1 MAYLEDKN
9 LEFLQ
14 YCSTEDLQVLV
25 DYLTKDKDGELR
37 VSEEL
42 TSTEAYKKYYPHSLP
57 MMWKQIAE
65 ELQHY
70 GGNTFANGLRGTGV
84 SYREILTDVAKKQ
97 KVNFNSNNSVEQ
109 IEQYILQSIMEKAIE
124 EMSEEELKNFL
135 TEMNAGKSI
144 GTKQAMTAGA
154 LTVLRLGGFGT
165 YKMAVIV
172 ANAVARSLLGRGLT
186 FAGNATLTRTL
197 GVALGPIGWIVTG
210 LWTLLDIASPAYR
223 VTIPCVIQVAY
234 MRLKLQ
240 EEALKK
246 NHFSERGDNAPKK
259 ESDSSFELKSFR
271 EANEKNIQYFFEE
284 VQKLRNKNQLQDA
297 LMLLEQKESEFG
309 FLPEFKLA
317 KEQIIANIQ
326 RVKAKAFFDK
336 IENLLDK
343 FYKTYYKIEEI
354 NLNQVIKCLT
364 TSELHI
370 IEAIGENEITMNEL
384 SDKLGITMG
393 TASVAVNKLTD
404 KQFLERSRSDIDRR
418 KVFVRLTSKGKVALN
433 YHGDFHSNILE
444 KITDDIPSKKLET
457 FIEVFETIVQNLDKV
472 KKDIQPESI
481 LNFEKDDLVQVSSIK
496 GSVAI
501 RKYLNEKGVMI
512 KSLIKIINIDKYLI
526 TLLVD
531 GDEKI
536 LNIEDAENIMVR
548 KNAL

>member
-84 SYREILTDVAKKQ
+84 PYREILTDVAKKQ

-124 EMSEEELKNFL
+124 EMSEEELKKFL
-135 TEMNAGKSI
+135 TEIDAGKTV

-154 LTVLRLGGFGT
+154 LAALRLGGFTT

-172 ANAVARSLLGRGLT
+172 ANAVAKSLLGRGLT
-186 FAGNATLTRTL
+186 LAGNATLTRGL
-197 GVALGPIGWIVTG
+197 SVVLGPIGWIITG
-210 LWTLLDIASPAYR
+210 LWTLFDIASPAYR
-223 VTIPCVIQVAY
+223 VTIPSVIQVAY

-246 NHFSERGDNAPKK
+246 NDFSERVDNAPKK

-297 LMLLEQKESEFG
+297 LMLLEQKEAEFG

-326 RVKAKAFFDK
+326 RVKAKVFFDK
-336 IENLLDK
+336 IENLLDNGNCEEAVNLLNANTTNYSK
-343 FYKTYYKIEEI
+343 YEEFSTLSQKADYKMTLIKAKKYFDSLEE
-354 NLNQVIKCLT
+354 LLKKDDYESVIKSLNENKALYGMYSRFQKLQEESLSKRK
-364 TSELHI
+364 TS
-370 IEAIGENEITMNEL
+370 
-384 SDKLGITMG
+384 
-393 TASVAVNKLTD
+393 SVNS
-404 KQFLERSRSDIDRR
+404 F
-418 KVFVRLTSKGKVALN
+418 F
-433 YHGDFHSNILE
+433 
-444 KITDDIPSKKLET
+444 
-457 FIEVFETIVQNLDKV
+457 
-472 KKDIQPESI
+472 
-481 LNFEKDDLVQVSSIK
+481 DDLVFLLEQGKHKEVLRVLYQNEEKYQSFERFSEIEEKALKGIK
-496 GSVAI
+496 EA
-501 RKYLNEKGVMI
+501 
-512 KSLIKIINIDKYLI
+512 
-526 TLLVD
+526 
-531 GDEKI
+531 
-536 LNIEDAENIMVR
+536 
-548 KNAL
+548 

>member
-37 VSEEL
+37 VSEDL
-42 TSTEAYKKYYPHSLP
+42 TPTEAYKKYYPHSLP

-124 EMSEEELKNFL
+124 EMSEEELKKFL
-135 TEMNAGKSI
+135 TEIDAGKTV

-154 LTVLRLGGFGT
+154 LTALRLGGFTT

-172 ANAVARSLLGRGLT
+172 ANAVARSLLGRGLS

-234 MRLKLQ
+234 MRLKFQ
-240 EEALKK
+240 EEALKGEL
-246 NHFSERGDNAPKK
+246 S
-259 ESDSSFELKSFR
+259 SDITSFR
-271 EANEKNIQYFFEE
+271 ETNEKNIQNFFEE
-284 VQKLRNKNQLQDA
+284 VQKLRNKNMPQEA
-297 LMLLEQKESEFG
+297 LMLLEQKEDEFG
-309 FLPEFKLA
+309 FLPEFKLL
-317 KEQIIANIQ
+317 KEQIVGNIQ
-326 RVKAKAFFDK
+326 QVKAKTFFDK
-336 IENLLDK
+336 IEKLLDEEKCEEAINLLNANSTIYYSYEEFGALSQK
-343 FYKTYYKIEEI
+343 AEYKMNLLKAKNYFNSLEELLVK
-354 NLNQVIKCLT
+354 NDY
-364 TSELHI
+364 E
-370 IEAIGENEITMNEL
+370 
-384 SDKLGITMG
+384 
-393 TASVAVNKLTD
+393 SV
-404 KQFLERSRSDIDRR
+404 
-418 KVFVRLTSKGKVALN
+418 
-433 YHGDFHSNILE
+433 
-444 KITDDIPSKKLET
+444 
-457 FIEVFETIVQNLDKV
+457 
-472 KKDIQPESI
+472 
-481 LNFEKDDLVQVSSIK
+481 
-496 GSVAI
+496 
-501 RKYLNEKGVMI
+501 I
-512 KSLIKIINIDKYLI
+512 KSLSENRDLYGMYSRFQKLQEEALSMRKMTDVNSFFDNLESLLEQKKYREVLKNSISERRKISNI
-526 TLLVD
+526 
-531 GDEKI
+531 
-536 LNIEDAENIMVR
+536 
-548 KNAL
+548 

>member
-37 VSEEL
+37 VSEDL
-42 TSTEAYKKYYPHSLP
+42 TPTEAYKKYYPHSLP

-124 EMSEEELKNFL
+124 EMSEEELKKFL
-135 TEMNAGKSI
+135 TEIDAGKTV

-154 LTVLRLGGFGT
+154 LTALRLGGFTT

-172 ANAVARSLLGRGLT
+172 ANAVARSLLGRGLS

-234 MRLKLQ
+234 MRLKFQ
-240 EEALKK
+240 EEALKGEL
-246 NHFSERGDNAPKK
+246 S
-259 ESDSSFELKSFR
+259 SDITSFR
-271 EANEKNIQYFFEE
+271 ETNEKNIQNFFEE
-284 VQKLRNKNQLQDA
+284 VQKLRNKNMPQEA
-297 LMLLEQKESEFG
+297 LMLLEQKEDEFG
-309 FLPEFKLA
+309 FLPEFKLL
-317 KEQIIANIQ
+317 KEQIVGNIQ
-326 RVKAKAFFDK
+326 QVKAKTFFDK
-336 IENLLDK
+336 IEKLLDEEKCEEAINLLNANSTIYYSYEEFGALSQK
-343 FYKTYYKIEEI
+343 AEYKMNLLKAKNYFNSLEELLVK
-354 NLNQVIKCLT
+354 NDY
-364 TSELHI
+364 E
-370 IEAIGENEITMNEL
+370 
-384 SDKLGITMG
+384 
-393 TASVAVNKLTD
+393 SV
-404 KQFLERSRSDIDRR
+404 
-418 KVFVRLTSKGKVALN
+418 
-433 YHGDFHSNILE
+433 
-444 KITDDIPSKKLET
+444 
-457 FIEVFETIVQNLDKV
+457 
-472 KKDIQPESI
+472 
-481 LNFEKDDLVQVSSIK
+481 
-496 GSVAI
+496 
-501 RKYLNEKGVMI
+501 I
-512 KSLIKIINIDKYLI
+512 KSLSENRDLYGMYSRFQKLQEEALSMRKMTDVNSFFDNLESLLEQKKYREVL
-526 TLLVD
+526 
-531 GDEKI
+531 KI
-536 LNIEDAENIMVR
+536 LYQNEERYRTFERFKEIEEKALKGI
-548 KNAL
+548 KNT

>member
-25 DYLTKDKDGELR
+25 DYLTKNKDGELR

-84 SYREILTDVAKKQ
+84 PYREILTDVAKKQ

-135 TEMNAGKSI
+135 TEIDAGKTI

-154 LTVLRLGGFGT
+154 LAALRLGGFAT

-210 LWTLLDIASPAYR
+210 LWTLFDIASPAYR

-240 EEALKK
+240 EEALKR
-246 NHFSERGDNAPKK
+246 NHFSERVDNAPKE

-297 LMLLEQKESEFG
+297 LMLLEQKEAEFG

-317 KEQIIANIQ
+317 KEQIIENIQ
-326 RVKAKAFFDK
+326 RAKAKTFFDK

-343 FYKTYYKIEEI
+343 GNCEEATNLLNANTTNYSKYEEFGTLLQRADYKMTLIKAKNYFDSLEELLKKDDYESVIKSLNENKAVYGMYSRFQKLQEESFSKRKISSVNSFFDDLALLLEQGKHKEVLKTLYQKEEIYQSFERFKKIEEMA
-354 NLNQVIKCLT
+354 LKGIK
-364 TSELHI
+364 
-370 IEAIGENEITMNEL
+370 EA
-384 SDKLGITMG
+384 
-393 TASVAVNKLTD
+393 
-404 KQFLERSRSDIDRR
+404 
-418 KVFVRLTSKGKVALN
+418 
-433 YHGDFHSNILE
+433 
-444 KITDDIPSKKLET
+444 
-457 FIEVFETIVQNLDKV
+457 
-472 KKDIQPESI
+472 
-481 LNFEKDDLVQVSSIK
+481 
-496 GSVAI
+496 
-501 RKYLNEKGVMI
+501 
-512 KSLIKIINIDKYLI
+512 
-526 TLLVD
+526 
-531 GDEKI
+531 
-536 LNIEDAENIMVR
+536 
-548 KNAL
+548 